1 MKKIILNESQIK
13 NLMGVIINEQSAPQN
28 IKPYVKD
35 FNASFKS
42 GDYRLDPNLVNDIKN
57 EIPKMVQFIEGNN
70 LENVN
75 IIITPGESQVP
86 NPKPF
91 TTPGSL
97 GQQRGK
103 VLKETLTDLLGS
115 SLASLPPITIKPT
128 VIGTTPWVPGVSN
141 KEDEK
146 YKIEQFVKVSIEIK
160 KISIPTPTPTPT
172 VINTNY
178 VISVGDKVYYFPQ
191 TLDEW
196 KDVVYNQGMK
206 FKSADVLDN
215 GKKAQAIMDMNHD
228 VFLKYYLNPNPELVK
243 IIGPAYIRDANNP
256 NNFIKKPN

>member
-13 NLMGVIINEQSAPQN
+13 NLMGVIINEQSVPQN
-28 IKPYVKD
+28 IKPYSKD
-35 FNASFKS
+35 FDGVFKS
-42 GDYRLDPNLVNDIKN
+42 GDYEVQPNLINNIKI
-57 EIPKMVQFIEGNN
+57 EIPKMVEYIKGYE
-70 LENVN
+70 LDKIN
-75 IIITPGESQVP
+75 IVITPGESQVP

-103 VLKETLTDLLGS
+103 TLKELLTKLLGP
-115 SLASLPPITIKPT
+115 SLPSLPPITIKPT
-128 VIGTTPWVPGVSN
+128 IIGSTPWVPGVSN
-141 KEDEK
+141 KNDQK
-146 YKIEQFVKVSIEIK
+146 YGNEQFVKVSIEIK
-160 KISIPTPTPTPT
+160 KIEIPIPTPT